1 MTGAILALLAA
12 VTWASAV
19 ALIRKA
25 IRYVS
30 FLTVTVVITATGTAL
45 FWPLAIIVACKSPV
59 NVHGVL
65 IFLAA
70 GFLHP
75 GVVRILY
82 FKGME
87 EVGASANASIFA
99 TYPLFSTVIAMLLIG
114 ERPQVKVLAGAL
126 CVVVGA
132 ALVQRSIS
140 SIGEGSW
147 RKLAYPA
154 SAALTTALGYVV
166 RKAGLKLYNEPLVG
180 VALGF
185 LSASILYSILLT
197 VSPALRSYTTLD
209 AESFKLLWK
218 GAVGM
223 CLGWVFSFYALRYAD
238 VSVVTPILGSEPLFV
253 SLFSYMFLKEIETV
267 TSELIAG
274 ALSIMLGVILV
285 TLNL

>member
-1 MTGAILALLAA
+1 M
-12 VTWASAV
+12 
-19 ALIRKA
+19 
-25 IRYVS
+25 
-30 FLTVTVVITATGTAL
+30 
-45 FWPLAIIVACKSPV
+45 
-59 NVHGVL
+59 HGVL

-197 VSPALRSYTTLD
+197 ASPALRSYTTLD